1 MKFKEIHKKRE
12 ASAAGEVRLGRVALG
27 PQVERLLRH
36 GPKLLSNG
44 ELLALVLGTGPT
56 APDVVAAQLLS
67 RWGSLVALARARP
80 QELVRLP
87 GLGWAR
93 GARLVAAFELG
104 ARGRRQPRRLGLQV
118 TAPADLRP
126 LLCEEFRGCD
136 REHFL
141 ALYLDTRHRLAAVE
155 TISVGSL
162 NASLV
167 HPREVFRPA
176 VACAAAAVIVAHNHP
191 SGCVRPSG
199 EDRDLTAR
207 LSRCG
212 HLLGI
217 ELLDHIIVAG
227 EEILSLREHC
237 WPDPEAT
244 HQPGRARIEG
254 CT

>member
-1 MKFKEIHKKRE
+1 M
-12 ASAAGEVRLGRVALG
+12 AGEVRLSKVGLG

-44 ELLALVLGTGPT
+44 ELLALVLGSGPT
-56 APDVVAAQLLS
+56 PPEVVAAQLLA
-67 RWGSLVALARARP
+67 RWPTLVALARARP
-80 QELVRLP
+80 QELVRLS
-87 GLGWAR
+87 GLGWTR
-93 GARLVAAFELG
+93 GARLTAAFELG
-104 ARGRRQPRRLGLQV
+104 ARGRRQTPRLGLKV
-118 TAPADLRP
+118 SAPADLRP

-155 TISVGSL
+155 TISIGSL

-191 SGCVRPSG
+191 SGCVQPSG

-212 HLLGI
+212 RLLGI

-227 EEILSLREHC
+227 EDILSLRAHC
-237 WPDPEAT
+237 WPELQAID
-244 HQPGRARIEG
+244 
-254 CT
+254 